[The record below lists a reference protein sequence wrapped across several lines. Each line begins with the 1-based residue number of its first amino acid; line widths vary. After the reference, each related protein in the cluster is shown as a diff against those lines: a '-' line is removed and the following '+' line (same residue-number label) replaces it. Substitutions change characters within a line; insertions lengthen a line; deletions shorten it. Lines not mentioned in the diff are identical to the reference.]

1 MVAYEIH
8 WLDEMGRDH
17 LIGIL
22 PERRRKPE
30 RITLGSIFGWVR
42 KYLPDKYYS
51 ISITPIS
58 FRKNWEGEF
67 LPNRSF
73 TAYEA

>member
-58 FRKNWEGEF
+58 FGKSLEGEF
-67 LPNRSF
+67 LSNHSF
-73 TAYEA
+73 RAYEA

>member
-8 WLDEMGRDH
+8 WRDETGKDH

-22 PERRRKPE
+22 PERRRKVE
-30 RITLGSIFGWVR
+30 RITLGLIFGWVR
-42 KYLPDKYYS
+42 KYVPDKYYS

-58 FRKNWEGEF
+58 FGKSWEGEF
-67 LPNRSF
+67 LSNHSF
-73 TAYEA
+73 RAYEA

>member
-42 KYLPDKYYS
+42 KYLPDTYYS

-58 FRKNWEGEF
+58 FGKNRDGEF
-67 LPNRSF
+67 LYNHSF
-73 TAYEA
+73 RA

>member
-1 MVAYEIH
+1 MIVYEIH
-8 WLDEMGRDH
+8 WRYMGRDH
-17 LIGIL
+17 LIGVL

-30 RITLGSIFGWVR
+30 RITLESILGWVR

-58 FRKNWEGEF
+58 FGKSRGEEF
-67 LPNRSF
+67 FSTRSF
-73 TAYEA
+73 RAYEA

>member
-42 KYLPDKYYS
+42 KYLPDKYNS

-58 FRKNWEGEF
+58 FGKSGEEEF
-67 LPNRSF
+67 LPNHSF
-73 TAYEA
+73 RAYEA

>member
-8 WLDEMGRDH
+8 WLDEMGKDH

-42 KYLPDKYYS
+42 KYFPDKYYS

-58 FRKNWEGEF
+58 FGKNWEGGF
-67 LPNRSF
+67 LSNLSF
-73 TAYEA
+73 KAYEA

>member
-8 WLDEMGRDH
+8 WRDEMGRDH

-30 RITLGSIFGWVR
+30 RITVGSIFGWVR

-58 FRKNWEGEF
+58 FGKSEAEGF
-67 LPNRSF
+67 LPTRSF
-73 TAYEA
+73 RAYEA

>member
-42 KYLPDKYYS
+42 KYVPDKYYS

-58 FRKNWEGEF
+58 FGKSWEGEF
-67 LPNRSF
+67 LSNRSF
-73 TAYEA
+73 RAYEA

>member
-58 FRKNWEGEF
+58 FGKNWEGEF
-67 LPNRSF
+67 LSNHSF
-73 TAYEA
+73 KAYEA

>member
-51 ISITPIS
+51 ISIIPIS
-58 FRKNWEGEF
+58 FGKNWEGEF

>member
-1 MVAYEIH
+1 MIAYEIH
-8 WLDEMGRDH
+8 WLDEMGRDY

-30 RITLGSIFGWVR
+30 RMILASIFGWVR

-58 FRKNWEGEF
+58 FRKNWEEEF
-67 LPNRSF
+67 LSDRSF
-73 TAYEA
+73 RTYEA

>member
-42 KYLPDKYYS
+42 KYLPYKYYS

-58 FRKNWEGEF
+58 FGKNGDGEF
-67 LPNRSF
+67 SYNRSF
-73 TAYEA
+73 KAYEA

>member
-1 MVAYEIH
+1 MIAYEIH
-8 WLDEMGRDH
+8 WRYMGKDH
-17 LIGIL
+17 LIAVL

-30 RITLGSIFGWVR
+30 RITLRSIFGWVR

-58 FRKNWEGEF
+58 FGKSGEGEF
-67 LPNRSF
+67 SSNHSF
-73 TAYEA
+73 KAYEA